1 MNKLLLTTLLVL
13 CPYLAMGQSNQKT
26 TRKAPLIGI
35 SCSHPGRSSST
46 QMTYTE
52 SVIQAGGTPILISI
66 TTDSLVL
73 TDIAN
78 RLDGIIL
85 IGGGDIHP
93 SYFNESPIEQLGEV
107 DSLRDVYDMA
117 LIRLATRRNIPMF
130 GICRGEQLINVAF
143 GGTLYQDIPTQHPDT
158 TVCHQQ
164 QEPSSIPTHTV
175 HLTPGSAMASITGQ
189 TQLFTNTHHHQAVK
203 QVAPGFSVTGWSSD
217 SIPEAI
223 ESSHEYPIWGVQFH
237 PEALAT
243 AGDSISARFFYFLV
257 QKAATY
263 RHAKEIHRRI
273 LSLDTHTDTPL
284 DFDVS
289 YNIGTREKTQVCLPK
304 MREGKLDGQYL
315 ACWVRQGP
323 CDEENSLKAIDRVD
337 ELIRHIYRQVEM
349 NGEQCA
355 IARTPDDL
363 SRLKTE
369 GKKAFYIGIENGYGI
384 SKDLKNITRF
394 HDAGVTYITLC
405 HTRNNDICDSSSD
418 TTARWNGLSPYGRKV
433 VKEMNRLGIM
443 IDLSHAAESTFWWLP
458 LPILQ
463 NTILI
468 AVNQPLADFCFV
480 TQNQRGTKTGQN
492 HGKIKSRTL
501 RPKYPLWNTSVS
513 FAKVQI
519 CPLKNEGKSL
529 FLSFTT
535 HFPTI
540 VPQMWLLQTVLTSN
554 SMTCENRVLN
564 FVLHSDGHF
573 QKRELAIE
581 PNICHP
587 YCPIFGFVIV

>member
-1 MNKLLLTTLLVL
+1 MNKLLLTALLVL
-13 CPYLAMGQSNQKT
+13 CPYLAMGQSNKKT